1 MLLNKLRKKGGGDCK
16 IAPTVIYIAYSKY
29 SIQIWRR
36 EVVSASYTGGCQCGQ
51 VRYEIRAEPLTLYL
65 CHCKECQKQSSSAFG
80 MSLTVPRDAVVIV
93 QGQPKAWTRKADSG
107 REVKCLFCDNCGTRL
122 FHDRAYNRETINV
135 KAGTLDDTS
144 WLHPVG
150 NIWTSSAQPWVLI
163 SEGLL
168 NYEGQPQ
175 DVHPLW
181 EKWTQHLG

>member
-1 MLLNKLRKKGGGDCK
+1 VGVILRSPPQVVYITYKQILYRNLEKK
-16 IAPTVIYIAYSKY
+16 
-29 SIQIWRR
+29 
-36 EVVSASYTGGCQCGQ
+36 VVSASYTGGCQCGQ
-51 VRYEIRAEPLTLYL
+51 IRYDIRAEPLTLYL

-93 QGQPKAWTRKADSG
+93 QGQPKTWTRKADSG

-122 FHDRAYNRETINV
+122 FHDRAYNQQTINV

-144 WLHPVG
+144 WLRPVG

-163 SEGLL
+163 SDELL